1 MPRMNAPELIGN
13 DQLRNRGLAR
23 QNRSE
28 TRNAFTLIELLVV
41 VAIIALLA
49 ALLLPA
55 LNNAVEKAQR
65 TTCLS
70 NLKQLQLAWLMYP
83 DDYNG
88 SIVPNQPGD
97 LPAAQ
102 VWVKGDMHD
111 NGINVEATNLLF
123 IQRSLLYPY
132 NRSTGIYRC
141 PSDSSKAN
149 INNSGKKYP
158 RVRSY
163 SMNCYMNGADV
174 GLDYG
179 NFVGYKVNKKVADIT
194 RPPPSRVFVF
204 LDESEADID
213 DGMYSFLPEGGNWLD
228 RPDARHN
235 LSSDFSFADGH
246 VEFFK
251 WRDSQKWAFG
261 GQNLPMNQNSAD
273 LKRLQAAGATK
284 QP

>member
-1 MPRMNAPELIGN
+1 MKNPVISRKTGFKPE
-13 DQLRNRGLAR
+13 
-23 QNRSE
+23 
-28 TRNAFTLIELLVV
+28 NAFTLIELLVV
-41 VAIIALLA
+41 VAIIAVLA

-55 LNNAVEKAQR
+55 LNNAMEKAQR
-65 TTCLS
+65 TACLS

-83 DDYNG
+83 DDHNG
-88 SIVPNQPGD
+88 LIVPNQPGD

-111 NGINVEATNLLF
+111 NGVNVEATNLLF
-123 IQRSLLYPY
+123 IQRSLLFSY
-132 NRSTGIYRC
+132 NKSTGIYRC

-174 GLDYG
+174 GLEYG
-179 NFVGYKVNKKVADIT
+179 NYVGYKVNKKLTDIT
-194 RPPPSRVFVF
+194 TPPPSRAFVF

-213 DGMYSFLPEGGNWLD
+213 DGMYALLPEGGKWLD

-251 WRDSQKWAFG
+251 WREPQKWAQG
-261 GQNLPMNQNSAD
+261 GQNLPKNLNSLD
-273 LKRLQAAGATK
+273 LKRVQAAGATK
-284 QP
+284 TP